1 MMAETTVENLICQAC
16 GAGVRPKAL
25 FCYHC
30 GSSVAPG
37 SVVSLKDEID
47 VGNARLREAVS
58 EERNGDKSEQI
69 KQTIVEKIEDRLIL
83 KPNLPEEPKLK
94 SAATMRRR
102 SKSFQP
108 KRIEIIWEEHEN
120 APNGWFIA
128 AAIFLTLFAAGILYL
143 AMRLK

>member
-1 MMAETTVENLICQAC
+1 MAEIKVENSTCPAC
-16 GAGVRPKAL
+16 GADARPNAL

-30 GSSVAPG
+30 GSSVAPEL
-37 SVVSLKDEID
+37 VVALKDKKD
-47 VGNARLREAVS
+47 VSNVRFYKIS
-58 EERNGDKSEQI
+58 DEEKNGDKSEQI
-69 KQTIVEKIEDRLIL
+69 EQVVVEKIED
-83 KPNLPEEPKLK
+83 KPIYKSNLSEEPKLK
-94 SAATMRRR
+94 SAATMRRKK
-102 SKSFQP
+102 KSFQP